1 MHIAKLQ
8 EKKDKFNHGLGRLKK
23 AYVMVPYPWIII
35 TMGMVGLADSIIGL
49 IKPKYEQMEKQL
61 IYWSKT
67 APISAH

>member
-8 EKKDKFNHGLGRLKK
+8 EKKDKFNHDLGRLKK

-49 IKPKYEQMEKQL
+49 IKPKYE
-61 IYWSKT
+61 
-67 APISAH
+67 

>member
-8 EKKDKFNHGLGRLKK
+8 EKKDIFNHGLGRLKK

-49 IKPKYEQMEKQL
+49 IKPKYE
-61 IYWSKT
+61 
-67 APISAH
+67 